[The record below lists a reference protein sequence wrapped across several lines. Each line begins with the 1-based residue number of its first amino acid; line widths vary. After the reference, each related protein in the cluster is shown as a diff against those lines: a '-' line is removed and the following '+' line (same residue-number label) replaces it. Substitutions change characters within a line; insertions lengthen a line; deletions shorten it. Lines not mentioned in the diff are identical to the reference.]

1 LAAPSVFFYR
11 DDSKIE
17 VDLVDTTEPV
27 PLLAEIKSGQ
37 TYSPAFCRHVRSVD
51 AELGLGARKVVVY
64 GGAGSFQDGDV
75 DVRGIREWL
84 RE

>member
-1 LAAPSVFFYR
+1 LIFLIGKDGITALTCATFRLWYA
-11 DDSKIE
+11 
-17 VDLVDTTEPV
+17 
-27 PLLAEIKSGQ
+27 LLSDCG
-37 TYSPAFCRHVRSVD
+37 TFRRHVRSVD
-51 AELGLGARKVVVY
+51 VELGLGARKVVVC

>member
-1 LAAPSVFFYR
+1 
-11 DDSKIE
+11 
-17 VDLVDTTEPV
+17 
-27 PLLAEIKSGQ
+27 
-37 TYSPAFCRHVRSVD
+37 VD